1 MKESNAK
8 NLLAHIFMK
17 NGKAV
22 TGLTN
27 FHILG
32 ERSIPELAK
41 YYEHKGAD
49 ALILFDLSKSEEEHK
64 LHQRIIKCLCGRSQI
79 PVIAGGHIEGL
90 HDMEALVDMG
100 CDRVFLNMSKEE
112 NRDLLPEARKQFG
125 KEHIAVCI
133 NDFTFPQEENDRIE
147 KYAACT
153 DCP

>member
-79 PVIAGGHIEGL
+79 PVIAGGLIDDKE
-90 HDMEALVDMG
+90 DIMTALKAG
-100 CDRVFLNMSKEE
+100 ATAISTTR
-112 NRDLLPEARKQFG
+112 
-125 KEHIAVCI
+125 
-133 NDFTFPQEENDRIE
+133 QELWFI
-147 KYAACT
+147 
-153 DCP
+153 